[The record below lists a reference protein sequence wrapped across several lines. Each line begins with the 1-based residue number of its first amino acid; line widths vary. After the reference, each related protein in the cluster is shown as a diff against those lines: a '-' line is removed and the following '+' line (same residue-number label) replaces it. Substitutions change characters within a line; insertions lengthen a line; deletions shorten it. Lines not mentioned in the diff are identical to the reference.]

1 MHYRRLVLFA
11 VALVATAAA
20 SSSAQDAAS
29 RPPTE
34 RPFKHSTEI
43 FEAYVSDA
51 DAVLVKSK
59 PIRIVGGS
67 GGEVELTAEFASRGQ
82 EVTRPDS
89 ILLGFISRSRV
100 AKYNASTHLVL
111 KADGEQ
117 ISFDTTQLKIFVL
130 NDSVIEMLFTPIP
143 CNIFLRIAN
152 AKTVQV
158 SLGDI
163 KLELTEGHLEVLRD
177 VASRTVPHSLPQ
189 R

>member
-11 VALVATAAA
+11 SALVAAAA
-20 SSSAQDAAS
+20 APSSAQDAAS

-34 RPFKHSTEI
+34 RRFKHSTEI
-43 FEAYVSDA
+43 FETYVSDA

-59 PIRIVGGS
+59 PIRVVGVS
-67 GGEVELTAEFASRGQ
+67 GGEVELTAEFASRGKK
-82 EVTRPDS
+82 VTRPDS

-117 ISFDTTQLKIFVL
+117 ISFDSTQLKIFVL
-130 NDSVIEMLFTPIP
+130 DDSVIEMLFTPIP
-143 CNIFLRIAN
+143 CNIFLKIAN
-152 AKTVQV
+152 AKSLQV
-158 SLGDI
+158 NLGGL
-163 KLELTEGHLEVLRD
+163 KLELTESYLEVLRD
-177 VASRTVPHSLPQ
+177 VASRTVPHSLPL